1 MLNFF
6 DVNRENKREPDAV
19 PSCFIPS
26 EARNMLRKG
35 YEIHKDNILGIGAF
49 RRRDIDGG
57 IRSLRER

>member
-1 MLNFF
+1 
-6 DVNRENKREPDAV
+6 
-19 PSCFIPS
+19 
-26 EARNMLRKG
+26 MLRKR